1 MSIKRSTIVSIA
13 ILSSAVI
20 LLLVALST
28 TASQEIALIET
39 VEFVPADHEPG
50 VAAVVSKT
58 ELAGSHLFGIQLR
71 KPERLVHVVFTA
83 PGDCLDALQA
93 NDAWPPVDSQ
103 CAGSDQIDGDLGG
116 LGRASAG
123 RTSDGQTLINV
134 AMHVD
139 ESCYNAVRLGIEWSE
154 APDACG

>member
-1 MSIKRSTIVSIA
+1 MNIARSTIVSIA
-13 ILSSAVI
+13 ILSSAAI

-39 VEFVPADHEPG
+39 VEFVPADHDPG
-50 VAAVVSKT
+50 VGAVVSKT

-71 KPERLVHVVFTA
+71 KPEYLVHVVFTA
-83 PGDCLDALQA
+83 PGDCLDDLQV
-93 NDAWPPVDSQ
+93 NDAWPPVDSR
-103 CAGSDQIDGDLGG
+103 CAGSDQIDGDF
-116 LGRASAG
+116 GRASVG

-134 AMHVD
+134 AIPVG

-154 APDACG
+154 APHACG